1 MELLGYYY
9 GIRWFKYGACEVFA
23 INNPDLPTAF
33 LQGDEAA
40 ALWDEADDLPGPTV
54 VFKQTLD
61 LLLGAYL

>member
-1 MELLGYYY
+1 MELRGYCY

-23 INNPDLPTAF
+23 INNPTLPTAF

-40 ALWDEADDLPGPTV
+40 ELWDTADDLPGPLVT
-54 VFKQTLD
+54 FKQRLD